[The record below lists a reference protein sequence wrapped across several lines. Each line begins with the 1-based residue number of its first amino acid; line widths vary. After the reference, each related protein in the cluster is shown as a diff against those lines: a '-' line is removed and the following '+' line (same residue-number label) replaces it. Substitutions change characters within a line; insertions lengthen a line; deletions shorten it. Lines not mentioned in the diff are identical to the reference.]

1 MFKPQCT
8 FHVFHLRR
16 STGSELVLT
25 WSVNTSPQASQSHY
39 YLWQVYRRPL
49 SESPGKGATRALGA
63 LQAMQAL
70 HHLREAA
77 QLVQGGEEYHLDV
90 LVAAGEAE
98 AREGDTEA
106 ATVFFSRASDSHPSV
121 RFYFRCCPIFAIFV
135 IFEPTLSSL
144 FERYIQVYIFKY
156 LR

>member
-1 MFKPQCT
+1 
-8 FHVFHLRR
+8 
-16 STGSELVLT
+16 
-25 WSVNTSPQASQSHY
+25 
-39 YLWQVYRRPL
+39 
-49 SESPGKGATRALGA
+49 
-63 LQAMQAL
+63 MQAL

-121 RFYFRCCPIFAIFV
+121 R
-135 IFEPTLSSL
+135 LSVFILSFQHGSL
-144 FERYIQVYIFKY
+144 FELYSGLHIF
-156 LR
+156 LTIGVVLT

>member
-1 MFKPQCT
+1 
-8 FHVFHLRR
+8 
-16 STGSELVLT
+16 
-25 WSVNTSPQASQSHY
+25 
-39 YLWQVYRRPL
+39 
-49 SESPGKGATRALGA
+49 
-63 LQAMQAL
+63 MQAL

-121 RFYFRCCPIFAIFV
+121 R
-135 IFEPTLSSL
+135 LSVFILSFQHGSL
-144 FERYIQVYIFKY
+144 LSYIQVCITIGVQIYAIVSSNLTCVPDVCTRLPSA
-156 LR
+156 LRTLYSAPLYPSISPLYSLSLPIGASRSC